1 MIHKVVSI
9 LYAMRFHGSDAILD
23 WPGLAHF
30 ALMSC
35 VQFFLP
41 GSLYLFCDTL
51 SQMKRWQF
59 SVYHLSGQ
67 SEKLNLLLDY
77 DLTLASITSDLV
89 VYFMAVHYLYITFR
103 ILSNQ
108 VSDSIFYLEGDNTT
122 PVDIACFHAKVL
134 IVLSFKHVI
143 PIKAK
148 L

>member
-1 MIHKVVSI
+1 MIHKVVSV

-77 DLTLASITSDLV
+77 DP